1 MVNFK
6 IKLLYMVFAI
16 PIVLVFGEI
25 MPIFIAN
32 NPTFIQHPIAITIYY
47 LLITFIFSLFIF
59 RISPLAVVMAFFC
72 FGVIA
77 EMLVFGNIR
86 GPTDLPGILFFG
98 IQYIALFGTPYLI
111 TKRVLK
117 KKR

>member
-1 MVNFK
+1 
-6 IKLLYMVFAI
+6 
-16 PIVLVFGEI
+16 
-25 MPIFIAN
+25 
-32 NPTFIQHPIAITIYY
+32 
-47 LLITFIFSLFIF
+47 
-59 RISPLAVVMAFFC
+59 MAFFC